1 MCAMKGIPI
10 QIINKWNQ
18 VLLFLLL
25 IRYRFQHAMINT
37 YKTRSQ
43 ALGYTLWFSLFSL
56 KLSIFR
62 FSASILTFST
72 QNHLILTYFTHLD
85 TTHFF
90 YKYYNIQHAH
100 RFFHLGVHVPFYLH
114 CWGYIQIF
122 GGAISNSSFGGTKK
136 INCIFSMQGRAPC
149 CF

>member
-1 MCAMKGIPI
+1 MKSSFTIFAF
-10 QIINKWNQ
+10 NQ
-18 VLLFLLL
+18 VQISTCNDKYLQNA
-25 IRYRFQHAMINT
+25 IT
-37 YKTRSQ
+37 GTRVHSV
-43 ALGYTLWFSLFSL
+43 SLFSL

-62 FSASILTFST
+62 ASILTFST

-149 CF
+149 CFL